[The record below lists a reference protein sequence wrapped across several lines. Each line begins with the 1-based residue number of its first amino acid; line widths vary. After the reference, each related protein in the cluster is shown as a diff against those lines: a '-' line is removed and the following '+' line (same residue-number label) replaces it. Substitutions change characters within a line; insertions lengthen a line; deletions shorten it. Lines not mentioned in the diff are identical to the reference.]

1 VKCERCGGEISND
14 ESCQHLSQTLC
25 EDCYIDLKYP
35 AKTCDP
41 WAVYSATR
49 TRNSAGQTGAAG
61 LTDLQ
66 QALYDFVKGNSKV
79 TREDLMRNFNLSE
92 TEVQT
97 QIAVLRH
104 CELVRGQKEGS
115 NVYLVPFS

>member
-1 VKCERCGGEISND
+1 MKCERCGDEISN
-14 ESCQHLSQTLC
+14 EEAYEHLSQTLC

-49 TRNSAGQTGAAG
+49 TRNSAGLTGAAG

-66 QALYDFVKGNSKV
+66 QAIYEFVKNRGKV
-79 TREDLMRNFNLSE
+79 TGEDLMKNFNLSE
-92 TEVQT
+92 TELQT

-115 NVYLVPFS
+115 NVYLVPFG